1 MPLALSRLTSST
13 ARTTS
18 TGPTLSRG
26 SMGPQVAEL
35 QRLLQAAGVPTG
47 AVDGDFGPM
56 TQAAV
61 RRFQRA
67 KGLTVD
73 GVVGPQTWAALRGA
87 RPTTPSAPASSSQ
100 PVLRQ
105 GDMGADVETLQ
116 RQLLRHGFTPGD
128 VDGQFGGQTRRAL
141 VEFQRAKGLN
151 ADGVAGPST
160 WQALNGPVTPRP
172 VTPTTPANGGVRSR
186 MLDIARGELGTLET
200 GGNNRGAVLK
210 YPNAFGRGSEAYCAD
225 FVSWVSKKAGLSM
238 NNPYCPSVVNELKR
252 NGDWKG
258 KSNPQPGDL
267 VLFDWDGDRVAD
279 HIGLVER
286 VNADGTIGTIEGNTS
301 NPQTGQEGVFRRT
314 RSMSTILGFGN
325 PY

>member
-61 RRFQRA
+61 RRFQQA
-67 KGLTVD
+67 KGLSVD
-73 GVVGPQTWAALRGA
+73 GVVGPQTWAALRSA
-87 RPTTPSAPASSSQ
+87 RPATPSAPATSSQ

-116 RQLLRHGFTPGD
+116 KQLLRHGFTPGD

-160 WQALNGPVTPRP
+160 WQALNGAVTPRP
-172 VTPTTPANGGVRSR
+172 VTPTTPSDGSVRSR

-225 FVSWVSKKAGLSM
+225 FVSWVSRKAGLSM

-286 VNADGTIGTIEGNTS
+286 VNADGTIATIEGNTS

>member
-1 MPLALSRLTSST
+1 MPLALSRLTTST
-13 ARTTS
+13 PRTTS
-18 TGPTLSRG
+18 TSPTLARG
-26 SMGPQVAEL
+26 AMGPKVAEL

-61 RRFQRA
+61 RRFQQQ
-67 KGLTVD
+67 KGLSVD

-87 RPTTPSAPASSSQ
+87 RPATPTTPTTSTQ

-116 RQLLRHGFTPGD
+116 RQLIRHGFTPGD

-160 WQALNGPVTPRP
+160 WRALNGAVTPRP
-172 VTPTTPANGGVRSR
+172 VTPTTPSDGSVRGR

-225 FVSWVSKKAGLSM
+225 FVSWVSRQAGLSM

-267 VLFDWDGDRVAD
+267 VLFDWDGDRNAD
-279 HIGLVER
+279 HIGIVER
-286 VNADGTIGTIEGNTS
+286 VNADGTIATIEGNTS